1 MTGKI
6 IIELAVAITI
16 MEQGLMSQK
25 HPLNHQ
31 LGCHL

>member
-1 MTGKI
+1 MAGKI
-6 IIELAVAITI
+6 IIELAVAIII
-16 MEQGLMSQK
+16 MELGLMNQK